1 MKLWKTKNGNTQSKY
16 LGSWLRRIKKII
28 RGGNVLHSSVP
39 PKIISVNV
47 HEAYRLFLDLVFLF
61 WT

>member
-1 MKLWKTKNGNTQSKY
+1 MKLWKTKNGNTQSN

-28 RGGNVLHSSVP
+28 IGGNVLHSPVT

-47 HEAYRLFLDLVFLF
+47 HEAHRLFLDLVFLF